1 VRGRDGSS
9 VFLTRYTWRTGLRE
23 VLLLLVAAVWW
34 LPIYFLAVGSV
45 KPNEQ
50 NFSSPF
56 ALPSRIDFGVYSQA
70 WKGSGNGTLGRSLE
84 SSLII
89 TIASIVALIVLGS
102 LAAYVVARASNRLG
116 NGLYLLFVLGIILP
130 FQLAIIPTYS
140 AFRHIHLVG
149 NYAGMV
155 VLWTGLLM
163 PLTVFLYTG
172 FIRALPRDYEE
183 AARVDGATRMRTFV
197 RVVFPLL
204 RPVTG
209 TVAILTGLIVWN
221 DFFLSL
227 VFLSGTKNVTLP
239 VTVYS
244 YVGVYAS
251 QWNLIFATVVVSVVP
266 MLAFYLFAQK
276 NLIRGFTGGIK
287 T

>member
-1 VRGRDGSS
+1 

-244 YVGVYAS
+244 YVGVYAA

>member
-1 VRGRDGSS
+1 M
-9 VFLTRYTWRTGLRE
+9 
-23 VLLLLVAAVWW
+23 WW